1 MQTIALM
8 IGVEYLRPPSQREIR
23 ACIYLVSRT
32 LHMDSISLVLLFTSD
47 VCRRCSVYAIF
58 MGLKGLKGLKGFKG
72 FSLGDAAEENV
83 QSGVC
88 DIEGSSHRT
97 P

>member
-1 MQTIALM
+1 MLQTIALM

-23 ACIYLVSRT
+23 ACIFLVSRT
-32 LHMDSISLVLLFTSD
+32 LHMDCISLVLLFTSD

-58 MGLKGLKGLKGFKG
+58 MGVKGLKGLKGF
-72 FSLGDAAEENV
+72 SLGDAA
-83 QSGVC
+83 GVC